1 MSSLRKKIFQSL
13 QNLKLGRRSE
23 QEDKPKTTR
32 RVPLL
37 PPPDPSSLMAPVILG
52 RPVEA
57 PSGGQA
63 SNNYSGTPRGTSSEE
78 DDTDDEEDDEDED
91 LNFNLMSDVVYTS
104 LRVLPQTWGEKEE
117 EEEDRL
123 GRGEESD
130 EDPDEDDD
138 EEDDVSEDRPAV
150 PVPAPRVSRLV
161 RVQHEVHRRKDN
173 QSWVSRHGIYHA
185 NKQSKVTGGEG
196 HCCQTEQRPAQL
208 AQSLC
213 KWLKVCANGL
223 KPVQMAQRERVRPS
237 MANVLTSPALL
248 FTVNI

>member
-1 MSSLRKKIFQSL
+1 MVFFYQSQKGSVRKRVSSLRKKIFQSL
-13 QNLKLGRRSE
+13 QNIKLGRRSSE
-23 QEDKPKTTR
+23 QEDKIKTTR
-32 RVPLL
+32 RVPQL

-78 DDTDDEEDDEDED
+78 DDTDDEEDEKDED

-161 RVQHEVHRRKDN
+161 RVQHEVHRRKDY
-173 QSWVSRHGIYHA
+173 QSWASRQFTTPTS
-185 NKQSKVTGGEG
+185 NPKRRGGG
-196 HCCQTEQRPAQL
+196 A
-208 AQSLC
+208 
-213 KWLKVCANGL
+213 
-223 KPVQMAQRERVRPS
+223 
-237 MANVLTSPALL
+237 
-248 FTVNI
+248 